1 MRARCHSP
9 RAAAAVDGGEDT
21 EHACRLAGAEGDG
34 AEDLHEPKDRDPAG
48 GVGVTVLIE
57 AAVGTGSSSNVA
69 AIVQLLFC
77 VPGTAIF
84 MQEGGV
90 SPEATPVFPA
100 SPAAWISED
109 CCTRT

>member
-1 MRARCHSP
+1 
-9 RAAAAVDGGEDT
+9 VDGGEGA

-34 AEDLHEPKDRDPAG
+34 AENLHEPKDRDPGG

-57 AAVGTGSSSNVA
+57 AAVGSGSSSNVA

-77 VPGTAIF
+77 VPGTATLT
-84 MQEGGV
+84 QEGVV
-90 SPEATPVFPA
+90 SPEATPVFLAILAA
-100 SPAAWISED
+100 SISED